1 MMKKYPI
8 RYHGKVIGFST
19 IAPRDFCHDINQ
31 SGAWQVNYQSIGIN
45 EVNIGQT
52 KAIIQVS
59 TLNKGIRIT
68 AEDDGK
74 GFNPVILE
82 GSGGIGWSNIQ
93 SRIEYLKGKVDVQ
106 SGPEKELL
114 FILN

>member
-1 MMKKYPI
+1 M
-8 RYHGKVIGFST
+8 
-19 IAPRDFCHDINQ
+19 
-31 SGAWQVNYQSIGIN
+31 
-45 EVNIGQT
+45 NIGQT

-59 TLNKGIRIT
+59 TIHKGIRIT
-68 AEDDGK
+68 VEEDGK

-82 GSGGIGWSNIQ
+82 GSGGIGWSTIQ